1 MSSAEHSET
10 DVKPGADQERLIST
24 IRAHIAKG
32 DHASKKAEQHYIA
45 AGQHLATL
53 KANHAGT
60 WKEWETLLES
70 KVGIGKSRASEL
82 MAIADGRKTAD
93 QIRDDTNR
101 RKIEHR
107 KVSPFRNGENEDE
120 PIETNETKI
129 RALLQGADRARRCA
143 RFDGVPNQE
152 VIEAVRRTAVAWS
165 DLLSGMVPSAA
176 KTGDGRCSWVDDD
189 GGREAS
195 GIANAARRKDR
206 TGDCVTRAIA
216 IATGKPYREVHDALT
231 VASVRHIYS
240 DEGKHGK
247 YWRRHGGVCTYDP
260 DHGCSDEVWRPY
272 LESLGWKEVLT
283 EDQKVRLR
291 ADELPHGRL
300 VVSIRRHLV
309 AVIDGVIHD
318 TYDSGGAGR
327 VRVKGYWRA
336 AL

>member
-1 MSSAEHSET
+1 MAQNQTPAAWRGNGGRLGRLVVENRSLSNKSNRARQAVAMQPPLSNAERQRQYANQAAVRRREGHAHSPSRPLGIIGARGSPSACFSTRPCRKPGGAVMSSAEHSET

-53 KANHAGT
+53 KASHAGT
-60 WKEWETLLES
+60 WKERETLLRAKLNIS
-70 KVGIGKSRASEL
+70 TGRASEL
-82 MAIADGRKTAD
+82 MQIADGRKTLD
-93 QIRDDTNR
+93 QVRDDTNR

-107 KVSPFRNGENEDE
+107 KVPSFRNEEDE
-120 PIETNETKI
+120 PIKTNETKI

-195 GIANAARRKDR
+195 GIANAA
-206 TGDCVTRAIA
+206 
-216 IATGKPYREVHDALT
+216 
-231 VASVRHIYS
+231 
-240 DEGKHGK
+240 
-247 YWRRHGGVCTYDP
+247 
-260 DHGCSDEVWRPY
+260 
-272 LESLGWKEVLT
+272 
-283 EDQKVRLR
+283 
-291 ADELPHGRL
+291 
-300 VVSIRRHLV
+300 
-309 AVIDGVIHD
+309 
-318 TYDSGGAGR
+318 
-327 VRVKGYWRA
+327 
-336 AL
+336 